1 MDDGYEREYWT
12 YTENWGYKFCCFDLK
27 PRTYNLPLIKNWL
40 RNLHSVTKGKPEYL
54 TLLDFLW

>member
-1 MDDGYEREYWT
+1 MMVTKES
-12 YTENWGYKFCCFDLK
+12 TELIQKTEAINFVVLIYN

-54 TLLDFLW
+54 TLLDFL